1 LKEFHI
7 HKDFKP
13 FTGPLPKTIT
23 DFWWLVWQERISV
36 VAMVTNVLE
45 GGQQKC
51 EQYWPSQGT
60 QEYGPFKV
68 TLTDQQVFADY
79 TIRQLLAVVSS
90 VYLVTFCILAV
101 PAWSSTPHS
110 VTREEGLH

>member
-1 LKEFHI
+1 LKDIHI
-7 HKDFKP
+7 HKDVKP
-13 FTGPLPKTIT
+13 FTGPLPNTIT
-23 DFWWLVWQERISV
+23 DFWWLVWQERICI
-36 VAMVTNVLE
+36 VAMVTNVVE

-79 TIRQLLAVVSS
+79 TIRQLLVAVSLITLDLFRFIS
-90 VYLVTFCILAV
+90 
-101 PAWSSTPHS
+101 
-110 VTREEGLH
+110 

>member
-1 LKEFHI
+1 VSYSNTLQWCTLQLKEFYI

-13 FTGPLPKTIT
+13 FIGPLPNTIT

-60 QEYGPFKV
+60 
-68 TLTDQQVFADY
+68 
-79 TIRQLLAVVSS
+79 
-90 VYLVTFCILAV
+90 
-101 PAWSSTPHS
+101 
-110 VTREEGLH
+110 

>member
-1 LKEFHI
+1 MK
-7 HKDFKP
+7 
-13 FTGPLPKTIT
+13 FTIFVGPLPNTIT
-23 DFWWLVWQERISV
+23 DFWWLVWQERICV

-45 GGQQKC
+45 RGQQKC
-51 EQYWPSQGT
+51 EQYWPNQGT

-79 TIRQLLAVVSS
+79 TIRQLLVAVSS
-90 VYLVTFCILAV
+90 VYLVTFCILAM

-110 VTREEGLH
+110 VTRVEGLH